1 MSRTL
6 RVACAAA
13 VLALALNLGATPGA
27 LAVDHTGGVYNT
39 TYAGIGIKGYD
50 PVAYFTDHKAVA
62 GSDQITYDWK
72 GVTWRFASAEH
83 RDAFKANP
91 EKYAPQYGG
100 FCSWGVAQGKLFDVD
115 PANAW
120 KIVDDKLYMN
130 FNGDIEKKWEADI
143 SGFIKKAETNWPK
156 LNP

>member
-1 MSRTL
+1 L
-6 RVACAAA
+6 RSPRGALVIGVSLA
-13 VLALALNLGATPGA
+13 VVPGA
-27 LAVDHTGGVYNT
+27 YAVGHTGGVYNT
-39 TYAGIGIKGYD
+39 TYAGLGIKGYD
-50 PVAYFTDHKAVA
+50 PVAYFTDHKAMA
-62 GSDQITYDWK
+62 GSDNFTYDWK

-115 PANAW
+115 PVNAW
-120 KIVDDKLYMN
+120 RIVDSKLYMN
-130 FNGDIEKKWEADI
+130 FNADIEKKWEADI
-143 SGFIKKAETNWPK
+143 PGFIQKAEKNWPT

>member
-6 RVACAAA
+6 QV
-13 VLALALNLGATPGA
+13 ALAATALSVGLSVAVVPGA
-27 LAVDHTGGVYNT
+27 GAVDHTGGAYNT
-39 TYAGIGIKGYD
+39 VYAGIGIKGYD

-62 GSDQITYDWK
+62 GSETITYDWK

-83 RDAFKANP
+83 RDAFKAAP

-100 FCSWGVAQGKLFDVD
+100 FCSWGGAQGKLFDVD
-115 PANAW
+115 PVNAW
-120 KIVDDKLYMN
+120 KIVDNKLYMN

-143 SGFIKKAETNWPK
+143 SGFIHKAEANWSK

>member
-1 MSRTL
+1 MSKSL
-6 RVACAAA
+6 RMMATAGAMVLGFNLA
-13 VLALALNLGATPGA
+13 VLPVAY
-27 LAVDHTGGVYNT
+27 AVDHTGGVYNT

-62 GSDQITYDWK
+62 GSDTITYDWK

-83 RDAFKANP
+83 RDAFKASP

-100 FCSWGVAQGKLFDVD
+100 FCSWGVAQGKLFDID
-115 PANAW
+115 PVNAW
-120 KIVDDKLYMN
+120 KVVDGKLYMN
-130 FNGDIEKKWEADI
+130 FNTDIEKKWEADI
-143 SGFIKKAETNWPK
+143 AGFIQKAETNWPK